1 MCYIRF
7 TVVVLMLTSK
17 MSIAQ
22 KELKQQWYLHFHAA
36 QKPVFDRGIWAQK
49 TQTDRLG
56 NTFISF
62 TSYSTVEF
70 QGKTDTG
77 TKVHLIKVDKKGKVL
92 WSKLFRMGFET
103 SNGSITDMCPDNKG
117 GVFIAT
123 ILGSYYKLSD
133 DSTFKGPTYS
143 NGLIHWDENGTFKT
157 LTFMD
162 RAGIGFLEYGLD
174 GKLYLQRDDHTL
186 HVINENGKLK
196 TSYFPYDNYGLGV
209 YLSVNKLGDVANLL
223 IIPPYDYFVVGD
235 SIYKG
240 GNNYSYGLT
249 VKDST
254 GKLKWHKFYKNR
266 SLLDYGSNKYLQWDN
281 QNNLFVSLNL
291 NHGSPGYEEYL
302 EYGKKAIIYSYDEF
316 GNLKGEFFDKTYLE
330 FEEFRSEAFLQLDED
345 GRVSTTIINSRGN
358 AALYPGLVLKK
369 EDYSPYLRI
378 KFSDSFKV
386 EKYYTLFSGGGH
398 MGVSQMA
405 TKGIFSNIRFLRSD
419 TVSKEYYLPNG
430 QMVNCKYNSDF
441 FVIMMDTTE
450 PKQNGTAKLAQAQVL
465 VNLEPN
471 PLQLNTTLQV
481 HSKLQP
487 IRSVFVLD
495 VKGNKLKE
503 QLNLNLNKTSLLLDQ
518 KNGFKAGVYFV
529 RIEFQNGEST
539 TQKIVVTE

>member
-1 MCYIRF
+1 
-7 TVVVLMLTSK
+7 LTSK

-22 KELKQQWYLHFHAA
+22 KELKQQWYLQFHAA
-36 QKPVFDRGIWAQK
+36 QKPVLDIGIWAQK

-157 LTFMD
+157 LTYMD

-174 GKLYLQRDDHTL
+174 GKLYLKRDDHTL

-302 EYGKKAIIYSYDEF
+302 LYGKKAIIYSYDEF
-316 GNLKGEFFDKTYLE
+316 GKLKGEFFDKTYLE

-369 EDYSPYLRI
+369 EEYSPYLRI
-378 KFSDSFKV
+378 KFNDSCKV
-386 EKYYTLFSGGGH
+386 EKYYTLYSGGGH
-398 MGVSQMA
+398 MGVAQMA

-419 TVSKEYYLPNG
+419 TVSKEYYLPNR
-430 QMVNCKYNSDF
+430 QIVNCKYNSDF

-450 PKQNGTAKLAQAQVL
+450 PPKTISKRNFEKDISVK
-465 VNLEPN
+465 LEPN
-471 PLQLNTTLQV
+471 PIQLNAILTINSQML
-481 HSKLQP
+481 P
-487 IRSVFVLD
+487 IESVSIID
-495 VKGNKLKE
+495 VKGTVLKE
-503 QLNLNLNKTSLLLDQ
+503 LAQIQLSQTPIVLDQ
-518 KNGFKAGVYFV
+518 KSGFKAGIYYV
-529 RIEFQNGEST
+529 RIQLSDGRIT
-539 TQKIVVTE
+539 TQKIVVTD

>member
-1 MCYIRF
+1 
-7 TVVVLMLTSK
+7 MLTTK

-22 KELKQQWYLHFHAA
+22 MELKQQWFLHFHAA
-36 QKPVFDRGIWAQK
+36 QKPVFDVGIWSQK

-56 NTFISF
+56 NTFIAF
-62 TSYSTVEF
+62 TSYSTFEF

-77 TKVHLIKVDKKGKVL
+77 TKVHLIKMDKNGKVL

-103 SNGSITDMCPDNKG
+103 SNGSILDMCPDNKG
-117 GVFIAT
+117 GVFIST

-133 DSTFKGPTYS
+133 DSTFKGPQFS
-143 NGLIHWDENGTFKT
+143 DGVVHWDENGAFKT
-157 LTFMD
+157 LTLLD
-162 RAGIGFLEYGLD
+162 RSGFGFLEYGLD
-174 GKLYLQRDDHTL
+174 GKLYLQRDDKTL

-209 YLSVNKLGDVANLL
+209 YLSVNNLGDVANLL
-223 IIPPYDYFVVGD
+223 IIAPYDNFVVGD

-240 GNNYSYGLT
+240 GNNYSYVLT

-266 SLLDYGSNKYLQWDN
+266 NLLDFGSNRYLQWDKN
-281 QNNLFVSLNL
+281 NNLFVTLNF
-291 NHGSPGYEEYL
+291 NHNVLGYEKFL
-302 EYGKKAIIYSYDEF
+302 EYGKKAIIYSYDEN
-316 GNLKGEFFDKTYLE
+316 GNFRGEFFDKNYLE

-345 GRVSTTIINSRGN
+345 GGVSATIINSRGN
-358 AALYPGLVLKK
+358 AVLYPGLEMKK

-386 EKYYTLFSGGGH
+386 EKYYTLYSGGGH
-398 MGVSQMA
+398 MGVSQRA

-430 QMVNCKYNSDF
+430 QSVTCKYDSDF

-450 PKQNGTAKLAQAQVL
+450 PKQNGNAKLAQAQIS
-465 VNLEPN
+465 LEPN
-471 PLQLNTTLQV
+471 PLQLNNTLQV

-503 QLNLNLNKTSLLLDQ
+503 QLRLNTLKTSLLLDQ